1 MTGWWR
7 DGVFSWKLKWIITT
21 WQHMWK
27 LINYWYPTV
36 MSVEKLLEK
45 CLNWFFVVDALCSK
59 WDKRRNPDMLTLFG
73 IFHKKFYRTIHFMC
87 AYIVEHKQHSIIS
100 SSFTL
105 PHEKYINCLIVNLEL
120 PLQNMYFMC
129 VLSSFSHVTHIK
141 HAYTKERKRDCTCL
155 K

>member
-7 DGVFSWKLKWIITT
+7 EGVFSWKLKWIITT

-45 CLNWFFVVDALCSK
+45 CLNWFFFLACVCCGCCVASVTREGIQTCWLFLVFFIRNFTVYILCVPL
-59 WDKRRNPDMLTLFG
+59 R
-73 IFHKKFYRTIHFMC
+73 
-87 AYIVEHKQHSIIS
+87 IVEHKQHSIIS

-129 VLSSFSHVTHIK
+129 VLSSFSRVTHK
-141 HAYTKERKRDCTCL
+141 HAYTCSK
-155 K
+155 